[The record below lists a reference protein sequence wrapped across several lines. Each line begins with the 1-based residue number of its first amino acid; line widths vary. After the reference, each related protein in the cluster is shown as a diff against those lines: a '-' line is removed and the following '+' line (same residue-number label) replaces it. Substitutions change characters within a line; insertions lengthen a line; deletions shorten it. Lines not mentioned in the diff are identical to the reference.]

1 MATEYHNLPEWGSL
15 RKHRRKIYVNKHVC
29 PYLLS
34 ICPKWDFAL
43 AEGSGRK
50 GSQLH
55 VRPLSKLSSL
65 DLVASPLSVTKPS
78 KLKQFTRAEMTS
90 PLSFHPPPQNMMASL
105 FTASSNKYPLWVDVW
120 VGYLY
125 LLRVYLTHRDS
136 ICDGTAVWEHDR
148 QVALAQSD
156 METSLLVL
164 LTVVPRRG
172 VKGWPR
178 EPLSRCSISI

>member
-15 RKHRRKIYVNKHVC
+15 RKLRRKILNKHIC
-29 PYLLS
+29 PYRLS
-34 ICPKWDFAL
+34 SCPKWDFAL

-50 GSQLH
+50 GSRL
-55 VRPLSKLSSL
+55 RTRLLPTLSSHS
-65 DLVASPLSVTKPS
+65 LVVSPLSVTKPG
-78 KLKQFTRAEMTS
+78 KVKQFTRAEMNN
-90 PLSFHPPPQNMMASL
+90 PLSFHPSSQNMMASL
-105 FTASSNKYPLWVDVW
+105 LTASSPKHPLWVDVW

-136 ICDGTAVWEHDR
+136 ICDGTAVWEHGR

-156 METSLLVL
+156 METSLLML
-164 LTVVPRRG
+164 LTVVPRRA

-178 EPLSRCSISI
+178 EPLSRCSIRI